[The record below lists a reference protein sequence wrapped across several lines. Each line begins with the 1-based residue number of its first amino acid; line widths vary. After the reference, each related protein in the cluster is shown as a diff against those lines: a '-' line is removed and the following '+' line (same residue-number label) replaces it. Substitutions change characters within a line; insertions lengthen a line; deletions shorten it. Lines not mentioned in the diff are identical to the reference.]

1 MPTAARQ
8 NMLPLAASVKVYYK
22 RNTILVLIELKCPR
36 LLILQNKELFWFLL
50 LILYPHNKKKSK
62 GHQSVC
68 VFFLVHTFFRLEKY
82 AERFSK
88 SNIGQCLPHKNKH
101 IAYSL
106 NIVPTL

>member
-36 LLILQNKELFWFLL
+36 LLILQNKEPFWFLL
-50 LILYPHNKKKSK
+50 LILYPHNNKKSK

-68 VFFLVHTFFRLEKY
+68 FFFWFIHFLDL
-82 AERFSK
+82 
-88 SNIGQCLPHKNKH
+88 KNKQKDSAKV
-101 IAYSL
+101 I
-106 NIVPTL
+106 

>member
-68 VFFLVHTFFRLEKY
+68 VFFFWFIHFLDL
-82 AERFSK
+82 
-88 SNIGQCLPHKNKH
+88 KNKQKDSAKV
-101 IAYSL
+101 I
-106 NIVPTL
+106 